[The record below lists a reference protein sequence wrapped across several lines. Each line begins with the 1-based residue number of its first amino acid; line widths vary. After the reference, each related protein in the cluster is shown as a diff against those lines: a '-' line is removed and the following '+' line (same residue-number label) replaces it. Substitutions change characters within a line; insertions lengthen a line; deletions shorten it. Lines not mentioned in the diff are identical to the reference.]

1 MNGGNEISK
10 GLCRRRK
17 VHNYCRLGL
26 KAALPKYSKE
36 DVVYEN
42 FTKQFVEGGNVTVN
56 FSSKGYEEWEQA
68 FHQTMLDKP
77 LTKEDVIFDLNWKV
91 PKLYIKGREVGVV
104 VMTNQYVTRHD
115 RGEGVNVIT
124 FVYLTEDNPEQKVL
138 SIDRITGEVMHQ

>member
-1 MNGGNEISK
+1 MVVVRNVPTKEEKKLLMKKMIATSEEHFDSNTPLI
-10 GLCRRRK
+10 
-17 VHNYCRLGL
+17 
-26 KAALPKYSKE
+26 KE
-36 DVVYEN
+36 DI
-42 FTKQFVEGGNVTVN
+42 
-56 FSSKGYEEWEQA
+56 S
-68 FHQTMLDKP
+68 
-77 LTKEDVIFDLNWKV
+77 FDLNGEV